1 MSAAVTRQH
10 IRRAHGMITAMQR
23 TDSDVEHLVAPARHL
38 AQGDDNIWHDHHFVW
53 KRPDTWT
60 PQLTAWLSPRFRRD
74 GMRRLKPGR
83 FRDLC
88 WDDSEWSDVLERCLV
103 ADFGYHANA
112 LANALDPAVMRTFHG
127 CRTADAGSYF
137 RGGLRVHDRAAM
149 TAQVKTIVTGSEE
162 LRWMRDRVD
171 AAIAEIE
178 NELDPGR
185 LYVVADDTVLLKR
198 AAHYLIYGSE
208 WVSAV
213 LGAAGRR
220 VLLQRGAPTLLE
232 IDLPLR
238 MSSVQT
244 RTELATKM
252 LREWTRLA
260 CNRPD
265 WSAPIDFSF
274 CLRTDIPAAW
284 IVCHSHPAELHDP
297 LEQERIYRSRV
308 LTCAHC
314 ASQS

>member
-1 MSAAVTRQH
+1 
-10 IRRAHGMITAMQR
+10 MITAMQG
-23 TDSDVEHLVAPARHL
+23 TDSDVGHLIAPARHL
-38 AQGDDNIWHDHHFVW
+38 AQGDDDVWRSHQFIW

-74 GMRRLKPGR
+74 GMRRLKPGW

-88 WDDSEWSDVLERCLV
+88 WDDSEWSDLLERCLV
-103 ADFGYHANA
+103 ADFDYHADA
-112 LANALDPAVMRTFHG
+112 LANALDPAVIRTFHG
-127 CRTADAGSYF
+127 CRSDDAGSYF
-137 RGGLRVHDRAAM
+137 RDGLRVHDRAAM
-149 TAQVKTIVTGSEE
+149 TAQVRAIVDGSEE
-162 LRWMRDRVD
+162 LAWMKGRVE

-185 LYVVADDTVLLKR
+185 LYVVADDTVLLKH

-208 WVSAV
+208 WISAI

-220 VLLQRGAPTLLE
+220 VLLQRGVPTLLE

-238 MSSVQT
+238 MSSMQT
-244 RTELATKM
+244 RTEIAMKM
-252 LREWTRLA
+252 LGEWTRLA

-265 WSAPIDFSF
+265 WSALIDFSF

-284 IVCHSHPAELHDP
+284 IVRHSHPAELRDP
-297 LEQERIYRSRV
+297 LK
-308 LTCAHC
+308 
-314 ASQS
+314 